1 MSAQRGGWR
10 AGEETASVMEN
21 WKPLP
26 ILIFYDSA
34 MFVITPDG
42 YTAGGVQL
50 RKKKKSAFRG
60 FLHSSHIP
68 NLDLILV

>member
-1 MSAQRGGWR
+1 
-10 AGEETASVMEN
+10 
-21 WKPLP
+21 
-26 ILIFYDSA
+26 